1 MDKELFLFIL
11 SNQQIWAEQFKEQQH
26 ILRREKNE
34 KCILSNWYG
43 RSKEYKKLWRKHGA
57 QINK

>member
-11 SNQQIWAEQFKEQQH
+11 SNQQIWAEQFKQQKQEE
-26 ILRREKNE
+26 LKQFNKETREKE
-34 KCILSNWYG
+34 WYG